1 MNDHILLFVTDFH
14 LPDWLWA
21 HCKPS
26 VSWLLAD
33 VVSSELWYGVS
44 RGEKAT
50 VWILPSSSTKEREAQ
65 EEQNEVSSFFKKKK
79 TKKENRKKK
88 SQSLLR
94 LKWNSVLLWNRPPI
108 QHRTIYLLI
117 FNSRELQYYLT
128 PPRTLYNDRLLFKS
142 LFFPPKQSVQRMNGL
157 FAPNAIQMFKSK
169 ILIWFIFSSLLFFVC

>member
-1 MNDHILLFVTDFH
+1 MLCPLSYDTVSAVAKKQQSEFCQVAARKRGRRRRNKLRF
-14 LPDWLWA
+14 P
-21 HCKPS
+21 PS
-26 VSWLLAD
+26 L
-33 VVSSELWYGVS
+33 
-44 RGEKAT
+44 
-50 VWILPSSSTKEREAQ
+50 
-65 EEQNEVSSFFKKKK
+65 KKKK
-79 TKKENRKKK
+79 KEKRKKKIEKKK

-128 PPRTLYNDRLLFKS
+128 PPRTLYNNRLLFKS

-169 ILIWFIFSSLLFFVC
+169 IFIWFIFSSLLFFVC